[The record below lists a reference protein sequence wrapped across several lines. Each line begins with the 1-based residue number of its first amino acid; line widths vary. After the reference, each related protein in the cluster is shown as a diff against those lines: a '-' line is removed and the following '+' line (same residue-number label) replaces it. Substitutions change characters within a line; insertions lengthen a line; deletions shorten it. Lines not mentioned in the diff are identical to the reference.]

1 MTLLLELMFRLRV
14 RHSPPGCQSR
24 CRGRLRLNRE
34 IAQISQFG
42 SRGPTPNSDAIA
54 LSAHSA
60 RARLQSPNRLVS
72 SRATGD
78 SSRATGDSRRATGDL
93 AKQSKDLSETQT
105 VVGIQLKI
113 RHISDSRPNRV
124 PEAPLTG
131 AKVLRARSNA
141 VPSRVWG
148 SRVME
153 RVRAREPSR
162 NDGREFKLPL
172 TLSESHSGL
181 QPRR

>member
-42 SRGPTPNSDAIA
+42 SRAPTPNSDAIA

-72 SRATGD
+72 S
-78 SSRATGDSRRATGDL
+78 RATGDL